1 MGLALEYQYKNTTL
15 TSKGIRKY
23 LILKQLCVQ
32 WPNNTQSP
40 LQKKLQLKYA
50 NETERRKFSIK
61 TFLKAF
67 GGNIRRDDVSK

>member
-40 LQKKLQLKYA
+40 PSKKNYSSNMLMKQNEESFQL
-50 NETERRKFSIK
+50 RHF
-61 TFLKAF
+61 
-67 GGNIRRDDVSK
+67 